1 MTGRLQQWSDD
12 LFGTR
17 YHTEGAS
24 LQLPRKVPL
33 RIEPKSYFAN
43 ERTFLA
49 WLHMAVTMGGL
60 ATALA
65 GYQFTTPNAEGTSQS
80 SISERTSQVISL
92 TLLPTAIVMVAY
104 ASFAFYFR
112 SKNLRTKQMGFYF
125 DSLGP
130 TILAVLDLQLQQPAR
145 PCAEVYVATVSAES
159 RLLLHQARWTG
170 SSASRES
177 GSMNLG

>member
-1 MTGRLQQWSDD
+1 MQQLSDS

-17 YHTEGAS
+17 YHTQGAS

-65 GYQFTTPNAEGTSQS
+65 GYQFTTPNAQGASQS

-92 TLLPTAIVMVAY
+92 TLLPTAVIMVAY
-104 ASFAFYFR
+104 ASFAFYWR
-112 SKNLRTKQMGFYF
+112 SSNLRTKQMGFYF
-125 DSLGP
+125 DFVGP
-130 TILAVLDLQLQQPAR
+130 TILAFLVMLSLSFILAISVTDYLKHK
-145 PCAEVYVATVSAES
+145 SI
-159 RLLLHQARWTG
+159 
-170 SSASRES
+170 
-177 GSMNLG
+177 